1 MPRRRLAVALDPAGR
16 LLVVDDSLPELSSV
30 PADASFLGG
39 FGQADLYLVPPGQ
52 VPAGGRWIDP
62 GADDD
67 ETLAPLLR
75 DIVLPLVRARAGGSV
90 DDTRPGEVVVPL
102 PDRVDAGLVFIGVIR
117 TPWTLRS
124 ACPSHGSAD
133 GPACRVEIDPR
144 WEAGLAGIGR
154 HSHLQLL
161 YWMHLARR
169 DVLVQRPK
177 GDGRS
182 LGAFTTRS
190 PIRPNPV
197 ASSVVE
203 LIGIEG
209 CVLHVRG
216 LDCLD
221 RTPLIDIKPD
231 YGAAATARRA

>member
-1 MPRRRLAVALDPAGR
+1 MPRPCLAVVLDPAGR
-16 LLVVDDSLPELSSV
+16 LLVVGDTLPELAAV
-30 PADASFLGG
+30 PAEAVFLGG
-39 FGQADLYLVPPGQ
+39 FGDADLYLVSRP

-62 GADDD
+62 GDAAG
-67 ETLAPLLR
+67 LSPLLS

-90 DDTRPGEVVVPL
+90 DDPRPGEVVVPL
-102 PDRVDAGLVFIGVIR
+102 PDRTDAGLVFIGVIR
-117 TPWTLRS
+117 TPWVVRGD
-124 ACPSHGSAD
+124 CPSHGAAD
-133 GPACRVEIDPR
+133 GPPCRVEVDPR
-144 WEAGLAGIGR
+144 WADGLAGMER
-154 HSHLQLL
+154 HSRLQLL

-177 GDGRS
+177 GDHRI
-182 LGAFTTRS
+182 LGAFTVRS

-209 CVLHVRG
+209 NVLHVRG

-221 RTPLIDIKPD
+221 RTPLIDIKPH
-231 YGAAATARRA
+231 YG